1 MYICN
6 YFLELHICNYMSII
20 IDILPIDM
28 FYSRY
33 PIISILFSIRLFLV
47 PPAAPGKRN
56 RIRNSSRRFQPEEG
70 KQGYLLVTPVSPSL
84 STFFRDPSRI
94 LVEIKMLCVSA
105 VRNPSPS
112 RPNSKKKCPSRPEN
126 DWLMR
131 LLGQKMRTNEPTAHD
146 K

>member
-1 MYICN
+1 MHICN

-28 FYSRY
+28 FHSRY
-33 PIISILFSIRLFLV
+33 PIISISFSHPSLSSS
-47 PPAAPGKRN
+47 PAGKRN

>member
-1 MYICN
+1 MYFFVLS
-6 YFLELHICNYMSII
+6 YRFPII

-28 FYSRY
+28 FHSRY
-33 PIISILFSIRLFLV
+33 PIISISFSHPSLSSS
-47 PPAAPGKRN
+47 PAAPGKRN
-56 RIRNSSRRFQPEEG
+56 RIRNSSRRFQPEG
-70 KQGYLLVTPVSPSL
+70 KQSYLLVTPVSPSL